1 MSAATTIE
9 VKACPF
15 CGWSDVEIDETG
27 PGRYQVACPE
37 CEAIG
42 PASDVS
48 VDMAV
53 MFWNTRQPA

>member
-15 CGWSDVEIDETG
+15 CGWGDVEIDETG

-42 PASDVS
+42 PASEVS
-48 VDMAV
+48 PQGAIMY
-53 MFWNTRQPA
+53 WNLRQPA